1 MIGQGLLTMANEL
14 IRPIDPDSAHAIE
27 ESAKAAAKA
36 IDAAVQAG
44 KYVGEVLGDLPHDLV
59 GIMGDWVKHKRARRW
74 AELSADTEKI
84 LRDRG
89 VDNRVDVS
97 PSIAIPLIA
106 AAINEDRD
114 GLKQLWAKLL
124 AAAMDPTRAAQVRLS
139 LIDALKR
146 MEPLDA
152 LVLDAVNK
160 NPSGNWTPSGRDALK
175 AALNVSQDE
184 VLVSFDNLTK
194 LDCLAWPV
202 SGPHINPIMAPLGKL
217 LMQAVRA

>member
-1 MIGQGLLTMANEL
+1 MIGQGLHTMANEL

-27 ESAKAAAKA
+27 EFAKAAAKA

-84 LRDRG
+84 FRDHG
-89 VDNRVDVS
+89 VENREDVS

-124 AAAMDPTRAAQVRLS
+124 AAAMDPARAAQVRLS
-139 LIDALKR
+139 VIDALKR

-152 LVLDAVNK
+152 AV
-160 NPSGNWTPSGRDALK
+160 LK
-175 AALNVSQDE
+175 AVHLHNGPFDGNARQKIASELRVTRDE
-184 VLVSFDNLTK
+184 VD
-194 LDCLAWPV
+194 V
-202 SGPHINPIMAPLGKL
+202 SGSNLVKLELLAELPMRDPSFTIISPLGREFL
-217 LMQAVRA
+217 RAVSN